1 MSSEALRLADELVE
15 EAERRVCHVAMAPAS
30 LLKDSASL
38 LRTQAARIAELEA
51 KIAEE
56 DARTTR
62 ICGLLGA
69 SNAERDQLR
78 AELETERMRL
88 AACGVIATSN
98 TPESAVA
105 NRVMLPEFWSASAQD
120 VASAVDREMALRA
133 EVERLREFFDADM
146 AVAKIYDEVSPGLT
160 SPKGAEWS
168 DRVEAAIARR
178 CAAVIA
184 IEAAK
189 EAK

>member
-1 MSSEALRLADELVE
+1 MSSEALRLADELPSIDNLKRIAASDSPTAIQNGLVN
-15 EAERRVCHVAMAPAS
+15 AIKWIQSLERELKFERAASFRDQIAS
-30 LLKDSASL
+30 L
-38 LRTQAARIAELEA
+38 E
-51 KIAEE
+51 
-56 DARTTR
+56 
-62 ICGLLGA
+62 
-69 SNAERDQLR
+69 AERDQLR

>member
-1 MSSEALRLADELVE
+1 MNQHARDSRELRELCAARDAALA
-15 EAERRVCHVAMAPAS
+15 AHAKAMRQ
-30 LLKDSASL
+30 
-38 LRTQAARIAELEA
+38 LRT
-51 KIAEE
+51 
-56 DARTTR
+56 TST
-62 ICGLLGA
+62 
-69 SNAERDQLR
+69 ERD
-78 AELETERMRL
+78 T
-88 AACGVIATSN
+88 
-98 TPESAVA
+98 
-105 NRVMLPEFWSASAQD
+105 
-120 VASAVDREMALRA
+120 LRA

-146 AVAKIYDEVSPGLT
+146 LIAKIYDEVSPGLT

>member
-1 MSSEALRLADELVE
+1 MSSEALRLAGELPSIDNLKRI
-15 EAERRVCHVAMAPAS
+15 AASNSPTAIQNALDNAIKWIQSLERELKFERAASFRDQIAS
-30 LLKDSASL
+30 L
-38 LRTQAARIAELEA
+38 E
-51 KIAEE
+51 
-56 DARTTR
+56 
-62 ICGLLGA
+62 
-69 SNAERDQLR
+69 AERDQ
-78 AELETERMRL
+78 
-88 AACGVIATSN
+88 
-98 TPESAVA
+98 
-105 NRVMLPEFWSASAQD
+105 
-120 VASAVDREMALRA
+120 LRA

-168 DRVEAAIARR
+168 GRVEAAIARR

>member
-1 MSSEALRLADELVE
+1 MSSEATDQLEARSLAEWLKANNSGLYEEISETADLLVRQAELIEDLREGASDIAGLLVLIGEIRSACGDFGKRQPDELVE
-15 EAERRVCHVAMAPAS
+15 HIRA
-30 LLKDSASL
+30 
-38 LRTQAARIAELEA
+38 
-51 KIAEE
+51 
-56 DARTTR
+56 
-62 ICGLLGA
+62 GF
-69 SNAERDQLR
+69 AERDQLL
-78 AELETERMRL
+78 AERDAAFAMSRCECNSDEACANL
-88 AACGVIATSN
+88 AKLHA
-98 TPESAVA
+98 
-105 NRVMLPEFWSASAQD
+105 D
-120 VASAVDREMALRA
+120 
-133 EVERLREFFDADM
+133 VERLREFFDADM

>member
-1 MSSEALRLADELVE
+1 MSSLAPSIVE
-15 EAERRVCHVAMAPAS
+15 MNNAAYMTAIANQRERIASLEAE
-30 LLKDSASL
+30 L
-38 LRTQAARIAELEA
+38 TEQARIVGIGAERELA
-51 KIAEE
+51 LI
-56 DARTTR
+56 
-62 ICGLLGA
+62 
-69 SNAERDQLR
+69 AERDQ
-78 AELETERMRL
+78 
-88 AACGVIATSN
+88 
-98 TPESAVA
+98 
-105 NRVMLPEFWSASAQD
+105 
-120 VASAVDREMALRA
+120 LRA

-189 EAK
+189 EAR

>member
-1 MSSEALRLADELVE
+1 MSSEALRLADELPSIDNLKRIAASDSPTAIQNGLVN
-15 EAERRVCHVAMAPAS
+15 AIKWIQSLERELKFERAASFRDQIAS
-30 LLKDSASL
+30 L
-38 LRTQAARIAELEA
+38 E
-51 KIAEE
+51 
-56 DARTTR
+56 
-62 ICGLLGA
+62 
-69 SNAERDQLR
+69 AERDQLR

-133 EVERLREFFDADM
+133 EVERLR
-146 AVAKIYDEVSPGLT
+146 KPLTDERICELWSWSAT
-160 SPKGAEWS
+160 AEAE
-168 DRVEAAIARR
+168 RTATTQQHAFAR
-178 CAAVIA
+178 A

-189 EAK
+189 EA